1 MTGGGTS
8 AARLCRAIWA
18 GREPLA
24 RAVLLI
30 VTLAAIA
37 APANALETP
46 STELRRV
53 VSAGDPEWTVVWKAT
68 TAEEH
73 GQFRLYGGPA
83 LESLQLVDIQ
93 PAALGAAGYRYRDE
107 RSGVP
112 GWYYQLRYLSS
123 KGEELVLGSLRVDPV
138 GFQST
143 PASIH
148 QPAPVAK
155 ALPSTGPQF
164 ALTCQQSVLPANTVV
179 ADAARPEPDVP
190 PPRCFHQDA

>member
-1 MTGGGTS
+1 MIRGGMS
-8 AARLCRAIWA
+8 AARLRRAIWA

-24 RAVLLI
+24 RALLVI
-30 VTLAAIA
+30 AILAAIA

-46 STELRRV
+46 SPELRRV
-53 VSAGDPEWTVVWKAT
+53 VSAGDPEWTVVWQAT

-93 PAALGAAGYRYRDE
+93 PAALGPAGYRYRDE

-112 GWYYQLRYLSS
+112 GWYYQLRYLNS
-123 KGEELVLGSLRVDPV
+123 KGEELVLGSLRVEPV
-138 GFQST
+138 GLQST

-148 QPAPVAK
+148 QSGAGGQGA
-155 ALPSTGPQF
+155 ALHR
-164 ALTCQQSVLPANTVV
+164 A
-179 ADAARPEPDVP
+179 AARARLAPAAAGRRRDGG
-190 PPRCFHQDA
+190 RQRQARA